1 MLQDNYTQDLP
12 LFKGLTVKYFREN
25 EQKEGFEAF
34 IEMPVKEHRCPH
46 CGHTTTYIKDYR
58 LQTVKDLTVAGKPLI
73 VTVRKRRYICK
84 ECNSTFTEN
93 NPYIKRYCHFPQ
105 RFYFESIKETLTLQS
120 FTSIARKVGVS
131 VSSIIRW
138 FDNINYPKAEL
149 PSCIAIDE
157 FKGNADGEKLQCN
170 LSDPVKHKI
179 IDILPSRN
187 SEDLCKHFLEY
198 PYEERAKVKKVV
210 MDLST
215 LFRSVAKQLFPE
227 AKIIAD
233 KFHVIRVV
241 TNSLENVRK
250 RIQKEFH
257 DTKRKWFKRSRRLLL
272 KQEYKLTDEDKIE
285 LNRMLNSSRELEKA
299 WLLKEKF
306 YEIFRKE
313 TRTEAKRELRDWLL
327 LANQLSV
334 PEFQHCITTFT
345 NWSTEIANIVG
356 ENISN
361 GFIEGSN
368 NKIKVLKR
376 ISFGVQNFRRFRN
389 RILSLE

>member
-1 MLQDNYTQDLP
+1 MLQDNYTQSLP
-12 LFKGLTVKYFREN
+12 FFKGVSVKYFREN
-25 EQKEGFEAF
+25 EENGNLEAF
-34 IEMPVKEHRCPH
+34 IEMPIKEHRCPH

-58 LQTVKDLTVAGKPLI
+58 LQTVKDLTVTGKPLI

-105 RFYFESIKETLTLQS
+105 RLYFESIKETLNLQS
-120 FTSIARKVGVS
+120 FTSIAKKLGVS

-138 FDNINYPKAEL
+138 FDNINYPHPKL
-149 PSCIAIDE
+149 PECIAIDE
-157 FKGNADGEKLQCN
+157 FRGNAGGEKFQCN
-170 LSDPVKHKI
+170 IADPVKHKV

-187 SEDLCKHFLEY
+187 TENLCKHFLEY
-198 PYEERAKVKKVV
+198 PYKERAEVKKIV

-215 LFRSVAKQLFPE
+215 LFRSVAKTIFPE
-227 AKIIAD
+227 AKIVAD

-257 DTKRKWFKRSRRLLL
+257 ETKRKWFKRSRHLLL
-272 KQEYKLTDEDKIE
+272 KPEYKLTDEDKIE
-285 LNRMLNSSRELEKA
+285 LNRMLNSSCELEKA

-334 PEFQHCITTFT
+334 PEFKHCITTFT
-345 NWSTEIANIVG
+345 NWRTEIANIIG
-356 ENISN
+356 ENVSN

-376 ISFGVQNFRRFRN
+376 ISFGVQNFKRFRN
-389 RILSLE
+389 RILNLI

>member
-12 LFKGLTVKYFREN
+12 LFKGVSVKYFREN
-25 EQKEGFEAF
+25 EESGNLEAF

-46 CGHTTTYIKDYR
+46 CGHITTYVKDYR
-58 LQTVKDLTVAGKPLI
+58 LQTVKDLTVAGNPLI

-120 FTSIARKVGVS
+120 FTSIAKRVGVS

-138 FDNINYPKAEL
+138 FDKLNYPHPKL
-149 PSCIAIDE
+149 PEYIAIDE
-157 FKGNADGEKLQCN
+157 FRGNAGGEKFQCN

-179 IDILPSRN
+179 IDILPNRD

-198 PYEERAKVKKVV
+198 TYEERAKVKKVV

-215 LFRSVAKQLFPE
+215 LFRSVAKKLFPE

-241 TNSLENVRK
+241 INSLENVRK

-257 DTKRKWFKRSRRLLL
+257 DAKRKWFKRSRQLLL
-272 KQEYKLTDEDKIE
+272 KPEYKLTDDDKIE
-285 LNRMLNSSRELEKA
+285 LNRMLNSSHELEKA

-345 NWSTEIANIVG
+345 NWSTEIANIVS

-376 ISFGVQNFRRFRN
+376 ISFGVQNFRRLRN
-389 RILSLE
+389 RILSLI

>member
-12 LFKGLTVKYFREN
+12 LFKGVTVKYFREN
-25 EQKEGFEAF
+25 EENGNLEVF
-34 IEMPVKEHRCPH
+34 IEMPVKEHRCPY

-84 ECNSTFTEN
+84 NCNSTFTED

-105 RFYFESIKETLTLQS
+105 RFYLEALKETFDLQS
-120 FTSIARKVGVS
+120 FSAIARRFGAS
-131 VSSIIRW
+131 VTSIIRW

-157 FKGNADGEKLQCN
+157 FKGNAGGEKFQCN
-170 LSDPVKHKI
+170 LADPVKHKI
-179 IDILPSRN
+179 IDILPNRD
-187 SEDLCKHFLEY
+187 SEDLYKHFLEY
-198 PYEERAKVKKVV
+198 PYEKRAKVKKVV

-215 LFRSVAKQLFPE
+215 LFRSVAKKIFPE

-257 DTKRKWFKRSRRLLL
+257 EAKRKWFKRSHYLLL
-272 KQEYKLTDEDKIE
+272 KKHESLTEEDIIE
-285 LNRMLNSSRELEKA
+285 LNRMLNSSHELEQA
-299 WLLKEKF
+299 WVLKELF

-313 TRTEAKRELRDWLL
+313 TRPEAKKELGNWLS
-327 LANQLSV
+327 LADELSI

-345 NWSTEIANIVG
+345 NWRTEIANIVG
-356 ENISN
+356 ETISN

-376 ISFGVQNFRRFRN
+376 ISFGIQNFERFRN
-389 RILSLE
+389 RILNLE

>member
-12 LFKGLTVKYFREN
+12 LFKGVTVKYFREN
-25 EQKEGFEAF
+25 EENGNLEAF

-46 CGHTTTYIKDYR
+46 CGHTTIYIKDYR

-157 FKGNADGEKLQCN
+157 FKGNADGEKFQCN

-179 IDILPSRN
+179 IDILPNRD

-198 PYEERAKVKKVV
+198 TYDERAKVKKVV

-241 TNSLENVRK
+241 INSLENVRK

-257 DTKRKWFKRSRRLLL
+257 DAKRKWFKRSRHLLL
-272 KQEYKLTDEDKIE
+272 KPEYKLTDEDKIE
-285 LNRMLNSSRELEKA
+285 LNRMLNSSPELEKA

-306 YEIFRKE
+306 YEIFRKV
-313 TRTEAKRELRDWLL
+313 TRTEAKKELRDWLL
-327 LANQLSV
+327 LANQLSI
-334 PEFQHCITTFT
+334 PEFKHCITTFT
-345 NWSTEIANIVG
+345 NWRTEIANIIG
-356 ENISN
+356 ENVSN

-376 ISFGVQNFRRFRN
+376 ISFGFQNFRRFRN
-389 RILSLE
+389 RILNLI

>member
-12 LFKGLTVKYFREN
+12 IFKGVTVKYFREN
-25 EQKEGFEAF
+25 EENGNLEAF

-105 RFYFESIKETLTLQS
+105 RFYFESIKETLSLQS
-120 FTSIARKVGVS
+120 FTSIARRVGVS
-131 VSSIIRW
+131 VSSVIRW
-138 FDNINYPKAEL
+138 FDNINYPKAKL

-157 FKGNADGEKLQCN
+157 FKGNAGDEKFQCN

-215 LFRSVAKQLFPE
+215 LFHSLAKQLFPE

-241 TNSLENVRK
+241 INSLENVRK

-257 DTKRKWFKRSRRLLL
+257 DAKRKWFKRSRQLLL
-272 KQEYKLTDEDKIE
+272 KPEYKLTDEDKIE
-285 LNRMLNSSRELEKA
+285 LNRMLNSSSELEKA
-299 WLLKEKF
+299 WILKERF
-306 YEIFRKE
+306 YEIFRKD
-313 TRTEAKRELRDWLL
+313 TRTEAKKELRDWLL
-327 LANQLSV
+327 LANQLSI

-389 RILSLE
+389 RILNLI

>member
-12 LFKGLTVKYFREN
+12 IFKGVTVKYFRESEEN
-25 EQKEGFEAF
+25 GNLEAF

-157 FKGNADGEKLQCN
+157 FKGNADGKKFQCN

-179 IDILPSRN
+179 IDILPNRD

-198 PYEERAKVKKVV
+198 TYDERAKVKKVV

-241 TNSLENVRK
+241 INSLENVRK

-257 DTKRKWFKRSRRLLL
+257 DAKRKWFKRSRRLLL
-272 KQEYKLTDEDKIE
+272 KPEYKLTDYDKIE
-285 LNRMLNSSRELEKA
+285 LNRMLNSSSELEKA
-299 WLLKEKF
+299 WILKEKF
-306 YEIFRKE
+306 YEIFRKV
-313 TRTEAKRELRDWLL
+313 TRTEAKKELRDWLL
-327 LANQLSV
+327 LANQLSI
-334 PEFQHCITTFT
+334 PEFKHCITTFT
-345 NWSTEIANIVG
+345 NWRTEIANIIG
-356 ENISN
+356 ENVSN

-376 ISFGVQNFRRFRN
+376 ISFGVQNFKRFRN
-389 RILSLE
+389 RILNLI

>member
-12 LFKGLTVKYFREN
+12 LFKGVSVKYFREN
-25 EQKEGFEAF
+25 EESGNLEAF

-46 CGHTTTYIKDYR
+46 CGHITTYVKDYR
-58 LQTVKDLTVAGKPLI
+58 LQTVKDLTVAGNPLI

-105 RFYFESIKETLTLQS
+105 RFYFESIKETLSLQS
-120 FTSIARKVGVS
+120 FTSIARRVGVS
-131 VSSIIRW
+131 VSSVIRW
-138 FDNINYPKAEL
+138 FDNINYPKAKL

-157 FKGNADGEKLQCN
+157 FKGNAGDEKFQCN
-170 LSDPVKHKI
+170 LSNPVKHKI

-215 LFRSVAKQLFPE
+215 LFHSLAKQLFPE

-241 TNSLENVRK
+241 INSLENVRK

-257 DTKRKWFKRSRRLLL
+257 DAKRKWFKRSRQLLL
-272 KQEYKLTDEDKIE
+272 KPEYKLTDEDKIE
-285 LNRMLNSSRELEKA
+285 LNRMLNSSSELEKA
-299 WLLKEKF
+299 WILKERF
-306 YEIFRKE
+306 YEIFRKD
-313 TRTEAKRELRDWLL
+313 TRTEAKKELRDWLL
-327 LANQLSV
+327 LANQLSI

-389 RILSLE
+389 RILNLI

>member
-157 FKGNADGEKLQCN
+157 FKGNADGEKFQCN

-179 IDILPSRN
+179 IDILPNRD

-198 PYEERAKVKKVV
+198 TYDERAKVKKVV

-241 TNSLENVRK
+241 INSLENVKK

-257 DTKRKWFKRSRRLLL
+257 DAKRKWFKRSRHLLL
-272 KQEYKLTDEDKIE
+272 KPEYKLTDEDKIE
-285 LNRMLNSSRELEKA
+285 LNRMLNSSPELEKA
-299 WLLKEKF
+299 WILKERF
-306 YEIFRKE
+306 YEIFRKV
-313 TRTEAKRELRDWLL
+313 TRTEAKKELRDWLL
-327 LANQLSV
+327 LANQLSI
-334 PEFQHCITTFT
+334 PEFKHCITTFT
-345 NWSTEIANIVG
+345 NWRTEIANIVG
-356 ENISN
+356 EIISN

-376 ISFGVQNFRRFRN
+376 ISFGVQNFKRFRN
-389 RILSLE
+389 RILNLI

>member
-1 MLQDNYTQDLP
+1 MLQDNYTQDSP
-12 LFKGLTVKYFREN
+12 LFKGVNVKYFREN
-25 EQKEGFEAF
+25 EENGNLEAF
-34 IEMPVKEHRCPH
+34 IEMPAKEHRCPH

-58 LQTVKDLTVAGKPLI
+58 LQTVKDLTVAGKALI

-105 RFYFESIKETLTLQS
+105 RLYFESIKETLNLQS
-120 FTSIARKVGVS
+120 FTSIARKLGVS
-131 VSSIIRW
+131 VTSIIRW
-138 FDNINYPKAEL
+138 FDKLNYPHPKL
-149 PSCIAIDE
+149 PECIAIDE
-157 FKGNADGEKLQCN
+157 FRGNAGGEKFQCN
-170 LSDPVKHKI
+170 IADPVKHQV

-187 SEDLCKHFLEY
+187 MENLCKHFLEY
-198 PYEERAKVKKVV
+198 PYKERAEVKKII

-215 LFRSVAKQLFPE
+215 LFRSVAKTMFPE
-227 AKIIAD
+227 AKIVAD

-241 TNSLENVRK
+241 INSLENVRK

-257 DTKRKWFKRSRRLLL
+257 DAKRKWFKQSRHLLL
-272 KQEYKLTDEDKIE
+272 KPEYKLTDDDKIE
-285 LNRMLNSSRELEKA
+285 LNRMLNSSPELEKA
-299 WLLKEKF
+299 WILKERF
-306 YEIFRKE
+306 YEIFRKV

-376 ISFGVQNFRRFRN
+376 ISFGFQNFRRFRN

>member
-12 LFKGLTVKYFREN
+12 LFKGVTVKYFREN
-25 EQKEGFEAF
+25 EENGNLEAF
-34 IEMPVKEHRCPH
+34 IEMPVKEHRCHH

-157 FKGNADGEKLQCN
+157 FKGNADGEKFQCN

-179 IDILPSRN
+179 IDILPNRD

-198 PYEERAKVKKVV
+198 TYDERAKVKKVV

-233 KFHVIRVV
+233 KLHVIRVV
-241 TNSLENVRK
+241 INSLENVRK

-257 DTKRKWFKRSRRLLL
+257 DAKRKWFKRSRHLLL
-272 KQEYKLTDEDKIE
+272 KPEYKLTDDDKIE
-285 LNRMLNSSRELEKA
+285 LNRMLNSSPELEKA
-299 WLLKEKF
+299 WILKERF
-306 YEIFRKE
+306 YEIFRKVI
-313 TRTEAKRELRDWLL
+313 RTEAKKELRDWLL
-327 LANQLSV
+327 LANQLSI
-334 PEFQHCITTFT
+334 PEFKHCITTFT
-345 NWSTEIANIVG
+345 NWRTEIANIIG

-389 RILSLE
+389 RILNLI

>member
-12 LFKGLTVKYFREN
+12 IFKGVTVKYFREN
-25 EQKEGFEAF
+25 EENGNLEAF

-157 FKGNADGEKLQCN
+157 FKGNADGEKFQCN

-179 IDILPSRN
+179 IDILPNRD

-198 PYEERAKVKKVV
+198 TYDERAKVKKVV

-241 TNSLENVRK
+241 INSLENVRK

-257 DTKRKWFKRSRRLLL
+257 EAKRKWFKRSRHLLL
-272 KQEYKLTDEDKIE
+272 KPEYKLTDEDKIE
-285 LNRMLNSSRELEKA
+285 LNRMINSSPELEKA
-299 WLLKEKF
+299 WILKERF
-306 YEIFRKE
+306 YEIFRKV
-313 TRTEAKRELRDWLL
+313 TRTEAKKELRDWLL
-327 LANQLSV
+327 LANQLSI
-334 PEFQHCITTFT
+334 PEFKHCITTFT

-376 ISFGVQNFRRFRN
+376 ISFGFQNFRRSRN
-389 RILSLE
+389 RILSLI

>member
-1 MLQDNYTQDLP
+1 
-12 LFKGLTVKYFREN
+12 
-25 EQKEGFEAF
+25 
-34 IEMPVKEHRCPH
+34 MPVKGHRCPH
-46 CGHTTTYIKDYR
+46 CGYTTTYIKDYR

-93 NPYIKRYCHFPQ
+93 NPYIKRYCHYPQ

-120 FTSIARKVGVS
+120 FTSIARRVGVS

-157 FKGNADGEKLQCN
+157 FKGNAGGEKFQCN

-179 IDILPSRN
+179 IDILPNRD

-198 PYEERAKVKKVV
+198 TYDERAKVKKVV

-215 LFRSVAKQLFPE
+215 LFRSVAKKLFPE

-241 TNSLENVRK
+241 INSLENVRK

-257 DTKRKWFKRSRRLLL
+257 DAKRKWFKRSRHLLL
-272 KQEYKLTDEDKIE
+272 KPEYKLTDEDKIE
-285 LNRMLNSSRELEKA
+285 LNRMLNSSSELEKA
-299 WLLKEKF
+299 WLLKERF
-306 YEIFRKE
+306 YEIFRKD
-313 TRTEAKRELRDWLL
+313 TRTEAKKELRDWLL
-327 LANQLSV
+327 LANQLSI
-334 PEFQHCITTFT
+334 PEFKHCITTFT
-345 NWSTEIANIVG
+345 NWRTEIANIIG
-356 ENISN
+356 ENVSN

-389 RILSLE
+389 RILNLI

>member
-12 LFKGLTVKYFREN
+12 IFKGVTVKYFREN
-25 EQKEGFEAF
+25 EENGNLEAF

-157 FKGNADGEKLQCN
+157 FKGNADGEKFQCN

-179 IDILPSRN
+179 IDILPNRD

-198 PYEERAKVKKVV
+198 TYDERAKVKKVV

-241 TNSLENVRK
+241 INSLENVRK

-257 DTKRKWFKRSRRLLL
+257 DAKRKWFKRSRHLLL
-272 KQEYKLTDEDKIE
+272 KPEYKLTDEDKIE
-285 LNRMLNSSRELEKA
+285 LNRMLNSSPELEKA
-299 WLLKEKF
+299 WILKEKF
-306 YEIFRKE
+306 YEIFRKV
-313 TRTEAKRELRDWLL
+313 TRTEAKKELRDWLL
-327 LANQLSV
+327 LANQLSI
-334 PEFQHCITTFT
+334 PEFKHCITTFT
-345 NWSTEIANIVG
+345 NWRTEIANIIG
-356 ENISN
+356 ENVSN

-376 ISFGVQNFRRFRN
+376 ISFGFQNFRRFRN

>member
-12 LFKGLTVKYFREN
+12 LFKGVTVKYFREN
-25 EQKEGFEAF
+25 EENGNLEAF

-120 FTSIARKVGVS
+120 FSAIARRMGAS
-131 VSSIIRW
+131 VTSIIRW
-138 FDNINYPKAEL
+138 FDNINYPKAKL

-157 FKGNADGEKLQCN
+157 FKGNTEGEKFQCN

-179 IDILPSRN
+179 IDILPNRD

-198 PYEERAKVKKVV
+198 TYDERAKVKKVV
-210 MDLST
+210 IDLST
-215 LFRSVAKQLFPE
+215 LFRSVVKKLFPE

-241 TNSLENVRK
+241 INSLENVRK

-257 DTKRKWFKRSRRLLL
+257 DAKRKWFKRSRHLLL
-272 KQEYKLTDEDKIE
+272 KPEYKLTDEDKIE
-285 LNRMLNSSRELEKA
+285 LNRMLNSSPELGKA
-299 WLLKEKF
+299 WILKERF
-306 YEIFRKE
+306 YEIFRKD
-313 TRTEAKRELRDWLL
+313 TRTEAKKELRDWLL
-327 LANQLSV
+327 LANQLSI
-334 PEFQHCITTFT
+334 PEFKHCITTFT
-345 NWSTEIANIVG
+345 NWRTEMANIIE
-356 ENISN
+356 ENVSN

-376 ISFGVQNFRRFRN
+376 ISFGVQNFKRFRN
-389 RILSLE
+389 RILNLI

>member
-12 LFKGLTVKYFREN
+12 LFKGVTVKYFREN
-25 EQKEGFEAF
+25 EENGNLEAF

-73 VTVRKRRYICK
+73 VTIRKRRYICK

-157 FKGNADGEKLQCN
+157 FKGNANGEKFQCN

-179 IDILPSRN
+179 IDILPNRD

-198 PYEERAKVKKVV
+198 TYDERAKVKKVV

-215 LFRSVAKQLFPE
+215 LFRSVAKQLFPV

-241 TNSLENVRK
+241 INSLENVRK

-257 DTKRKWFKRSRRLLL
+257 DAKRKWFKRSRHLLL
-272 KQEYKLTDEDKIE
+272 KPEYKLTDDDKIE
-285 LNRMLNSSRELEKA
+285 LNRMLNSSPELEKA
-299 WLLKEKF
+299 WILKERF
-306 YEIFRKE
+306 YEIFRKV
-313 TRTEAKRELRDWLL
+313 TRTEAKKELRDWLL
-327 LANQLSV
+327 LANQLSI
-334 PEFQHCITTFT
+334 PEFKHCITTFT
-345 NWSTEIANIVG
+345 NWRTEIANIIS
-356 ENISN
+356 ENVSN

-376 ISFGVQNFRRFRN
+376 ISFGVQNFKRFRN
-389 RILSLE
+389 RILNLI

>member
-157 FKGNADGEKLQCN
+157 FKGNADGEKFQCN

-179 IDILPSRN
+179 IDILPNRD

-198 PYEERAKVKKVV
+198 TYDERAKVKKVV

-376 ISFGVQNFRRFRN
+376 ISFGFQNFRRFRN

>member
-12 LFKGLTVKYFREN
+12 IFKGVTVKYFREN
-25 EQKEGFEAF
+25 EENGNLEAF

-157 FKGNADGEKLQCN
+157 FKGNADGEKFQCN

-179 IDILPSRN
+179 IDILPNRD

-198 PYEERAKVKKVV
+198 TYDERAKVKKVV

-241 TNSLENVRK
+241 INSLENVRK

-257 DTKRKWFKRSRRLLL
+257 EAKRKWFKRSRHLLL
-272 KQEYKLTDEDKIE
+272 KPEYKLTDEDKIE
-285 LNRMLNSSRELEKA
+285 LNRMLNSSPELEKA
-299 WLLKEKF
+299 WILKERF
-306 YEIFRKE
+306 YEIFRKV
-313 TRTEAKRELRDWLL
+313 TRTEAKKELRDWLL
-327 LANQLSV
+327 LANQLSI
-334 PEFQHCITTFT
+334 PEFKHCITTFT

-376 ISFGVQNFRRFRN
+376 ISFGFQNFRRSRN
-389 RILSLE
+389 RILSLI

>member
-12 LFKGLTVKYFREN
+12 IFKGLTVKYFREN
-25 EQKEGFEAF
+25 EENGNLEAF

-157 FKGNADGEKLQCN
+157 FKGNADGEKFQCN

-179 IDILPSRN
+179 IDILPNRD

-198 PYEERAKVKKVV
+198 TYDERAKVKKVV

-241 TNSLENVRK
+241 INSLENVRK

-285 LNRMLNSSRELEKA
+285 LNRMLNSSRELEQA

-306 YEIFRKE
+306 YEFFRKE

>member
-12 LFKGLTVKYFREN
+12 LFKGVSVKYFREN
-25 EQKEGFEAF
+25 EESGNLEAF

-46 CGHTTTYIKDYR
+46 CGHITTYVKDYR
-58 LQTVKDLTVAGKPLI
+58 LQTVKDLTVAGNPLI

-105 RFYFESIKETLTLQS
+105 RFYFESIKETLSLQS
-120 FTSIARKVGVS
+120 FTSIARRVGVS
-131 VSSIIRW
+131 VSSVIRW
-138 FDNINYPKAEL
+138 FDNINYPKAKL

-157 FKGNADGEKLQCN
+157 FKGNAGDEKFQCN

-241 TNSLENVRK
+241 INSLENVRK

-257 DTKRKWFKRSRRLLL
+257 DAKRKWFKRSRQLLL
-272 KQEYKLTDEDKIE
+272 KPEYKLTDEDKIE
-285 LNRMLNSSRELEKA
+285 LNRMLNSSSELEKA
-299 WLLKEKF
+299 WILKERF
-306 YEIFRKE
+306 YEIFRKD
-313 TRTEAKRELRDWLL
+313 TRTEAKKELRDWLL
-327 LANQLSV
+327 LANQLSI

-376 ISFGVQNFRRFRN
+376 ISFGVQNFRRLRN
-389 RILSLE
+389 RILNLI

>member
-12 LFKGLTVKYFREN
+12 IFKGVTVKYFRESEDN
-25 EQKEGFEAF
+25 NSYEAF
-34 IEMPVKEHRCPH
+34 IEMPVKEHHCPH
-46 CGHTTTYIKDYR
+46 CGYTTTYIKDYR
-58 LQTVKDLTVAGKPLI
+58 LQKVKDLSLAGKPLK
-73 VTVRKRRYICK
+73 VTISKRRYICK
-84 ECNSTFTEN
+84 NCNSTFTEN

-105 RFYFESIKETLTLQS
+105 RFYFEALKETFDLQS
-120 FTSIARKVGVS
+120 FSAIARRVGTS
-131 VSSIIRW
+131 VTSIIRW

-157 FKGNADGEKLQCN
+157 FKGNAGSEKFQCN
-170 LSDPVKHKI
+170 LSNPVEHKI
-179 IDILPSRN
+179 IDILPNRD
-187 SEDLCKHFLEY
+187 SEDLCKYFLEY
-198 PYEERAKVKKVV
+198 PYEKRAKVKKVV

-215 LFRSVAKQLFPE
+215 LFRSVVKKLFPE

-241 TNSLENVRK
+241 TNSLENTRK

-257 DTKRKWFKRSRRLLL
+257 DAKRKWFKRSRRLLL

-299 WLLKEKF
+299 WLLKELF
-306 YEIFRKE
+306 YEIFKEKERKA
-313 TRTEAKRELRDWLL
+313 AKRQLRDWLL
-327 LANQLSV
+327 LAAELSI
-334 PEFQHCITTFT
+334 PEFKHCITTFT

-376 ISFGVQNFRRFRN
+376 ISFGVQNYRRLRN
-389 RILSLE
+389 RILNLI

>member
-12 LFKGLTVKYFREN
+12 LFKGVSVKYFREN
-25 EQKEGFEAF
+25 EESGNLEAF

-46 CGHTTTYIKDYR
+46 CGHITTYVKDYR
-58 LQTVKDLTVAGKPLI
+58 LQTVKDLTVAGNPLI

-105 RFYFESIKETLTLQS
+105 RFYFESIKETLSLQS
-120 FTSIARKVGVS
+120 FTSIARRVGVS
-131 VSSIIRW
+131 VSSVIRW
-138 FDNINYPKAEL
+138 FDNINYPKAKL

-157 FKGNADGEKLQCN
+157 FKGNAGDEKFQCN

-215 LFRSVAKQLFPE
+215 LFHSLAKQLFPE

-241 TNSLENVRK
+241 INSLENVRK

-257 DTKRKWFKRSRRLLL
+257 DAKRKWFKRSRQLLL
-272 KQEYKLTDEDKIE
+272 KPEYKLTDEDKIE
-285 LNRMLNSSRELEKA
+285 LNRMLNSSSELEKA
-299 WLLKEKF
+299 WILKERF
-306 YEIFRKE
+306 YEIFRKV
-313 TRTEAKRELRDWLL
+313 TRTEAKKELRDWLL
-327 LANQLSV
+327 LANQLSI
-334 PEFQHCITTFT
+334 PEFKHCITTFT
-345 NWSTEIANIVG
+345 NWRTEIANIIG
-356 ENISN
+356 ENVSN

-376 ISFGVQNFRRFRN
+376 ISFGVQNFSRLRN

>member
-12 LFKGLTVKYFREN
+12 LFKGVTVKYFREN
-25 EQKEGFEAF
+25 EENGNLEAF

-46 CGHTTTYIKDYR
+46 CGHTTIYIKDYR

-157 FKGNADGEKLQCN
+157 FKGNADGEKFQCN

-179 IDILPSRN
+179 IDILPNRD

-198 PYEERAKVKKVV
+198 TYDERAKVKKVV

-241 TNSLENVRK
+241 INSLENVRK

-257 DTKRKWFKRSRRLLL
+257 DAKRKWFKRSRHLLF
-272 KQEYKLTDEDKIE
+272 KPEYKLTDEDKIE
-285 LNRMLNSSRELEKA
+285 LNRMLNSSPELEKA

-306 YEIFRKE
+306 YEIFRKV
-313 TRTEAKRELRDWLL
+313 TRTEAKKELRDWLL
-327 LANQLSV
+327 LANQLSI
-334 PEFQHCITTFT
+334 PEFKHCITTFT
-345 NWSTEIANIVG
+345 NWRTEIANIIG
-356 ENISN
+356 ENVSN

-376 ISFGVQNFRRFRN
+376 ISFGFQNFRRFRN
-389 RILSLE
+389 RILNLI

>member
-12 LFKGLTVKYFREN
+12 IFKGVTVKYFRESEEN
-25 EQKEGFEAF
+25 GNLEAF

-157 FKGNADGEKLQCN
+157 FKGNADGEKFQCN

-179 IDILPSRN
+179 IDILPNRD

-198 PYEERAKVKKVV
+198 TYDERAKVKKVV

-241 TNSLENVRK
+241 INSLENVRK

-257 DTKRKWFKRSRRLLL
+257 DAKRKWFKRSRHLLL
-272 KQEYKLTDEDKIE
+272 KPEYKLTDYDKIE
-285 LNRMLNSSRELEKA
+285 LNRMLNSSSELEKA
-299 WLLKEKF
+299 WILKEKF
-306 YEIFRKE
+306 YEIFRKV
-313 TRTEAKRELRDWLL
+313 TRTEAKKELRDWLL
-327 LANQLSV
+327 LANQLSI
-334 PEFQHCITTFT
+334 PEFKHCITTFT
-345 NWSTEIANIVG
+345 NWRTEIANIIG
-356 ENISN
+356 ENVSN

-376 ISFGVQNFRRFRN
+376 ISFGVQNFKRFRN
-389 RILSLE
+389 RILNLI

>member
-12 LFKGLTVKYFREN
+12 LFKGVTVKYFREN
-25 EQKEGFEAF
+25 EENGNLEVF
-34 IEMPVKEHRCPH
+34 IEMPAKEHRCPY

-73 VTVRKRRYICK
+73 VTVRKRRYTCK
-84 ECNSTFTEN
+84 ECNSTFTED

-105 RFYFESIKETLTLQS
+105 RFYLEAIKETSDLQS
-120 FTSIARKVGVS
+120 FSAIARRMGAS
-131 VSSIIRW
+131 VTSIIRW

-157 FKGNADGEKLQCN
+157 FKGNAGGEKFQCN
-170 LSDPVKHKI
+170 LADPVKHKI
-179 IDILPSRN
+179 IDILPNRD
-187 SEDLCKHFLEY
+187 SEDLYKHFLEY
-198 PYEERAKVKKVV
+198 PYEKRAKVKKVV

-215 LFRSVAKQLFPE
+215 LFRSVAKKIFPE

-257 DTKRKWFKRSRRLLL
+257 DTKRKWFKRSHYLLL
-272 KQEYKLTDEDKIE
+272 KKHESLTEEDIIE
-285 LNRMLNSSRELEKA
+285 LNRMLNSSRELEQA
-299 WLLKEKF
+299 WVLKELF

-313 TRTEAKRELRDWLL
+313 TRPEAKKELGNWLL
-327 LANQLSV
+327 LADELSI

-345 NWSTEIANIVG
+345 NWRTEIANIVG
-356 ENISN
+356 ETISN

-376 ISFGVQNFRRFRN
+376 ISFGFQNFERFRN
-389 RILSLE
+389 RILNLE

>member
-12 LFKGLTVKYFREN
+12 LFKGVTVKYFREN

-105 RFYFESIKETLTLQS
+105 RFCFESIKETLTLQS

-157 FKGNADGEKLQCN
+157 FKGNADGEKFQCN

-179 IDILPSRN
+179 IDILPNRD

-198 PYEERAKVKKVV
+198 TYDERAKVKKVV

-241 TNSLENVRK
+241 INSLENVRK

-257 DTKRKWFKRSRRLLL
+257 DAKRKWFKRSRHLLL
-272 KQEYKLTDEDKIE
+272 KPEYKLTDEDKIE
-285 LNRMLNSSRELEKA
+285 LNRMLNSSPELEKA

-313 TRTEAKRELRDWLL
+313 TRTEAKRELRNWLL
-327 LANQLSV
+327 LANQLSI
-334 PEFQHCITTFT
+334 PEFKHCITTFT
-345 NWSTEIANIVG
+345 NWRTEIANIIG
-356 ENISN
+356 ENVSN

-389 RILSLE
+389 RILNLI

>member
-12 LFKGLTVKYFREN
+12 LFKGVSVKYFREN
-25 EQKEGFEAF
+25 EESGNLEAF

-46 CGHTTTYIKDYR
+46 CGHITTYVKDYR
-58 LQTVKDLTVAGKPLI
+58 LQTVKDLTVAGNPLI

-105 RFYFESIKETLTLQS
+105 RFYFESIKETLSLQS
-120 FTSIARKVGVS
+120 FTSIARRVGVS
-131 VSSIIRW
+131 VSSVIRW
-138 FDNINYPKAEL
+138 FDNINYPKAKL

-157 FKGNADGEKLQCN
+157 FKGNAGDEKFQCN

-215 LFRSVAKQLFPE
+215 LFHSLAKQLFPE

-241 TNSLENVRK
+241 INSLENVRK

-257 DTKRKWFKRSRRLLL
+257 DAKRKWFKRSRQLLL
-272 KQEYKLTDEDKIE
+272 KPEYKLTDEDKIE
-285 LNRMLNSSRELEKA
+285 LNRMLNSSPELEKA
-299 WLLKEKF
+299 WILKERF
-306 YEIFRKE
+306 YEIFRKV
-313 TRTEAKRELRDWLL
+313 TRTEAKKELRDWLL
-327 LANQLSV
+327 LANQLSI
-334 PEFQHCITTFT
+334 PEFKHCITTFT
-345 NWSTEIANIVG
+345 NWRTEIANIIG
-356 ENISN
+356 ENVSN

-376 ISFGVQNFRRFRN
+376 ISFGVQNFSRLRN

>member
-93 NPYIKRYCHFPQ
+93 NSYIKRYCHFPQ

-157 FKGNADGEKLQCN
+157 FKGNADGEKFQCN

-179 IDILPSRN
+179 IDILPNRD

-198 PYEERAKVKKVV
+198 TYDERAKVKKVV

-285 LNRMLNSSRELEKA
+285 LNRILNSSRELEQA

>member
-12 LFKGLTVKYFREN
+12 LFKGVTVKYFREN
-25 EQKEGFEAF
+25 EQKEGYEAF
-34 IEMPVKEHRCPH
+34 IEMPVKEHCCPH
-46 CGHTTTYIKDYR
+46 CGYITTYIKDYR
-58 LQTVKDLTVAGKPLI
+58 LQKVRDLSLAGKPLN
-73 VTVRKRRYICK
+73 VTIRKRRYICK
-84 ECNSTFTEN
+84 NCNSTFTED
-93 NPYIKRYCHFPQ
+93 NPYIKRYCHFPL
-105 RFYFESIKETLTLQS
+105 RFYLEALKETSDLQS
-120 FTSIARKVGVS
+120 FSAIARRMGAS
-131 VSSIIRW
+131 VTSIIRW

-157 FKGNADGEKLQCN
+157 FKGNAGGEKFQCN
-170 LSDPVKHKI
+170 LADPVKHKI
-179 IDILPSRN
+179 IDILPNRD
-187 SEDLCKHFLEY
+187 SEDLYKHFLEY
-198 PYEERAKVKKVV
+198 PYEKRAKVKKIT

-215 LFRSVAKQLFPE
+215 LFRSVAKKIFPE

-241 TNSLENVRK
+241 INSLENTRK
-250 RIQKEFH
+250 RVQKAFH
-257 DTKRKWFKRSRRLLL
+257 DVKRKWFKRSRYLLL
-272 KQEYKLTDEDKIE
+272 KPEYKLTDEDKIE

-376 ISFGVQNFRRFRN
+376 ISFGFQNFRRSRN
-389 RILSLE
+389 RILSLI

>member
-12 LFKGLTVKYFREN
+12 LFKGVTVKYFREN
-25 EQKEGFEAF
+25 EEKEGYEAF
-34 IEMPVKEHRCPH
+34 IEMPVKEHCCPH
-46 CGHTTTYIKDYR
+46 CGYTTTYIKDYR
-58 LQTVKDLTVAGKPLI
+58 LQKVKDLSLAGKPLN
-73 VTVRKRRYICK
+73 VTIRKRRYICK
-84 ECNSTFTEN
+84 ECNSTFTED

-105 RFYFESIKETLTLQS
+105 RFYLEAIKETSDLQS
-120 FTSIARKVGVS
+120 FSAIARRMGAS
-131 VSSIIRW
+131 VTSIIRW

-157 FKGNADGEKLQCN
+157 FKGNAGGEKFQCN
-170 LSDPVKHKI
+170 LADPVKHKI
-179 IDILPSRN
+179 IDILPNRD
-187 SEDLCKHFLEY
+187 SEDLYKHFLEY
-198 PYEERAKVKKVV
+198 PYEKRAKVKKVV

-215 LFRSVAKQLFPE
+215 LFRSVAKKIFPE

-241 TNSLENVRK
+241 TNSLENTRK

-257 DTKRKWFKRSRRLLL
+257 DAKRKWFKRSRRLLL

-285 LNRMLNSSRELEKA
+285 LNRMLNSSPELEKA

-313 TRTEAKRELRDWLL
+313 TRAEAKRELRDWLM
-327 LANQLSV
+327 LANQLSF

-376 ISFGVQNFRRFRN
+376 ISFGFQNFRRSRN
-389 RILSLE
+389 RILSLI

>member
-105 RFYFESIKETLTLQS
+105 RFYFESIKGTLTLQS

-157 FKGNADGEKLQCN
+157 FKGNADGEKFQCN
-170 LSDPVKHKI
+170 LADPVKHKI
-179 IDILPSRN
+179 IDILPNRD
-187 SEDLCKHFLEY
+187 SEDLYKHFLEY
-198 PYEERAKVKKVV
+198 PYEKRAKVKKVV

-215 LFRSVAKQLFPE
+215 LFRSVAKKIFPE

-257 DTKRKWFKRSRRLLL
+257 DTKRKWFKRSHYLLL
-272 KQEYKLTDEDKIE
+272 KKHESLTEEDIIE
-285 LNRMLNSSRELEKA
+285 LNRMLNSSRELEQA
-299 WLLKEKF
+299 WVLKELF

-313 TRTEAKRELRDWLL
+313 TRPEAKKELGNWLL
-327 LANQLSV
+327 LANQLSI
-334 PEFQHCITTFT
+334 PEFKHCITTFT

-356 ENISN
+356 ETISN

-376 ISFGVQNFRRFRN
+376 ISFGVQNFERFRN
-389 RILSLE
+389 RILNLE

>member
-12 LFKGLTVKYFREN
+12 LFKGVSVKYFREN
-25 EQKEGFEAF
+25 EESGNLEAF

-46 CGHTTTYIKDYR
+46 CGHITTYVKDYR
-58 LQTVKDLTVAGKPLI
+58 LQTVKDLTVAGNPLI

-120 FTSIARKVGVS
+120 FTSIAKRVGVS

-138 FDNINYPKAEL
+138 FDKLNYPHPKL
-149 PSCIAIDE
+149 PECIAIDE
-157 FKGNADGEKLQCN
+157 FRGNAGGEKFQCN

-179 IDILPSRN
+179 IDILPNRD

-198 PYEERAKVKKVV
+198 TYEERAKVKKVV

-215 LFRSVAKQLFPE
+215 LFRSVAKKLFPE

-241 TNSLENVRK
+241 INSLENVRK

-257 DTKRKWFKRSRRLLL
+257 DAKRKWFKRSRHLLL
-272 KQEYKLTDEDKIE
+272 KPEYKLTDEDKIE
-285 LNRMLNSSRELEKA
+285 LNRMLNSSPELEKA

-356 ENISN
+356 ENVSN

-376 ISFGVQNFRRFRN
+376 ISFGFQNFRRSRN
-389 RILSLE
+389 RILSLI

>member
-1 MLQDNYTQDLP
+1 MLQDNYTQDSP
-12 LFKGLTVKYFREN
+12 LFKGVNVKYFREN
-25 EQKEGFEAF
+25 EENGNLEAF

-58 LQTVKDLTVAGKPLI
+58 LQTVKDLTVAGKALI

-105 RFYFESIKETLTLQS
+105 RLYFESIKETLNLQS
-120 FTSIARKVGVS
+120 FTSIARKLGVS
-131 VSSIIRW
+131 VTSIIRW
-138 FDNINYPKAEL
+138 FDKLNYPHPKL
-149 PSCIAIDE
+149 PECIAIDE
-157 FKGNADGEKLQCN
+157 FRGNAGGEKFQCN
-170 LSDPVKHKI
+170 IADPVKHKV

-187 SEDLCKHFLEY
+187 TENLCKHFLEY
-198 PYEERAKVKKVV
+198 PYKERAEVKKII

-215 LFRSVAKQLFPE
+215 LFRSVAKTMFPE
-227 AKIIAD
+227 AKIVAD

-241 TNSLENVRK
+241 INSLENVRK

-257 DTKRKWFKRSRRLLL
+257 DAKRKWFKQSRHLLL
-272 KQEYKLTDEDKIE
+272 KPEYKLTDDDKIE
-285 LNRMLNSSRELEKA
+285 LNRMLNSSPELEKA
-299 WLLKEKF
+299 WILKERF
-306 YEIFRKE
+306 YEIFRKV

-376 ISFGVQNFRRFRN
+376 ISFGFQNFRRFRN

>member
-1 MLQDNYTQDLP
+1 MLQDNYTQSLP
-12 LFKGLTVKYFREN
+12 LFKGVSVKYFRGNEEN
-25 EQKEGFEAF
+25 SNLEAF

-58 LQTVKDLTVAGKPLI
+58 LQKVKDLSLVGKPLI
-73 VTVRKRRYICK
+73 VTIRKRRYICK
-84 ECNSTFTEN
+84 NCNSTFTEN

-105 RFYFESIKETLTLQS
+105 RFYLEVIKETFDLQS
-120 FTSIARKVGVS
+120 FSAIARRMGAS
-131 VSSIIRW
+131 VTSIIRW

-157 FKGNADGEKLQCN
+157 FKGNAGGEKFQCN
-170 LSDPVKHKI
+170 LADPVKHKI
-179 IDILPSRN
+179 IDILPNRD
-187 SEDLCKHFLEY
+187 SEDLYKHFLEY
-198 PYEERAKVKKVV
+198 PYEKRAKVKKVV

-215 LFRSVAKQLFPE
+215 LFRSVAKKIFPE

-257 DTKRKWFKRSRRLLL
+257 EVKRKWFKRSHYLLL
-272 KQEYKLTDEDKIE
+272 KKHESLTEEDIIE
-285 LNRMLNSSRELEKA
+285 LNRMLNSSRELEQA
-299 WLLKEKF
+299 WVLKELF

-313 TRTEAKRELRDWLL
+313 TRPEAKKELGNWLS
-327 LANQLSV
+327 LADELSI

-345 NWSTEIANIVG
+345 NWRTEIANIVG
-356 ENISN
+356 ETSSN

-376 ISFGVQNFRRFRN
+376 ISFGVQNFERFRN
-389 RILSLE
+389 RILNLE

>member
-12 LFKGLTVKYFREN
+12 LFKGVTVKYFREN
-25 EQKEGFEAF
+25 EENGNLEAF

-157 FKGNADGEKLQCN
+157 FKGNADGEKFQCN

-179 IDILPSRN
+179 IDILPNRD

-198 PYEERAKVKKVV
+198 TYDERAKVKKVV

-241 TNSLENVRK
+241 INSLENVRK

-257 DTKRKWFKRSRRLLL
+257 EAKRKWFKRSRHLLL
-272 KQEYKLTDEDKIE
+272 KPEYKLTDEDKIE
-285 LNRMLNSSRELEKA
+285 LNRMFNSSPELEKA
-299 WLLKEKF
+299 WILKERF
-306 YEIFRKE
+306 YEIFRKV
-313 TRTEAKRELRDWLL
+313 TRTEAKKELRDWLL
-327 LANQLSV
+327 LANQLSI
-334 PEFQHCITTFT
+334 PEFKHCITTFT
-345 NWSTEIANIVG
+345 NWRTEIANIIG
-356 ENISN
+356 ENVSN

-376 ISFGVQNFRRFRN
+376 IALVHYLWLGRPSPIFV
-389 RILSLE
+389 LD